1 MCGYEKP
8 NYLIIY
14 LALLR
19 FAARVEFNNLVS
31 PCFVMGR
38 GVKAEVRG
46 KEQEECRAGGCAAG
60 E

>member
-1 MCGYEKP
+1 MCGCEKP

-38 GVKAEVRG
+38 GLRG
-46 KEQEECRAGGCAAG
+46 KEQEECSAAG